1 MVNGYK
7 DIEIPSRAKV
17 LLPGRA
23 VVHKLNADGSNGILE
38 MLLTTGKTSTMRIL
52 LAFLLLPACAL
63 GANNV
68 VNMSHYDLMR
78 PDFAGMKKEGV
89 AGVIHEATFPRQ
101 QRDTRYAE
109 RQRAAF
115 EAGLLWGAY
124 HFGDGT
130 NPVGQADH
138 FLDAVT
144 DAQLPS
150 RLEDPA
156 KPRSGVLLVLDF
168 EKNGH
173 YPGGSMSTAQAV
185 AFVERIKERTGKYP
199 GLYGSEYRLRQML
212 NGPRATSAHRKI
224 LSRCWLWIANYH
236 KEPRDT
242 APWSGW
248 HLWQYCGDGICDLRP
263 RSVYPKSV
271 ANIPK
276 AERNIFRGDN
286 AELKAFWRENAWY
299 PSG

>member
-1 MVNGYK
+1 MPTVQL
-7 DIEIPSRAKV
+7 RV
-17 LLPGRA
+17 
-23 VVHKLNADGSNGILE
+23 LE
-38 MLLTTGKTSTMRIL
+38 MLLTTGKTLAMRIL

-63 GANNV
+63 GANSV

-173 YPGGSMSTAQAV
+173 YPGGSMSVAQAV

-212 NGPRATSAHRKI
+212 NGQAPLPRIAKYFRDAGSGSLTIIRSRGIPRPGAAGISGNTVAMAYAICGHGACIRNRSLTSQRLSATFSAATTPSCEHSGARTPGI
-224 LSRCWLWIANYH
+224 LRDENLDASPQDLTKERAMICRDERWL
-236 KEPRDT
+236 
-242 APWSGW
+242 
-248 HLWQYCGDGICDLRP
+248 
-263 RSVYPKSV
+263 
-271 ANIPK
+271 
-276 AERNIFRGDN
+276 
-286 AELKAFWRENAWY
+286 
-299 PSG
+299 